1 VFVRSY
7 HGDSD
12 LPESA
17 YAGGK
22 MTVEPTNRG
31 PLQPSKT
38 SKPRDAAL
46 GKKPDAK
53 PKEVSKIPNTVVDK
67 VEVSSAAQ
75 ELHELT
81 GSERIEANTIPAER
95 MKEILKRVSDGT
107 YDKPEV
113 IDEIARRAADDI

>member
-1 VFVRSY
+1 
-7 HGDSD
+7 
-12 LPESA
+12 
-17 YAGGK
+17 

-53 PKEVSKIPNTVVDK
+53 PKEVSKVPNTVVDK

-81 GSERIEANTIPAER
+81 GSERHTIVFLGPVHLCLWVMEAETTVIENRQEEFEPAD
-95 MKEILKRVSDGT
+95 VF
-107 YDKPEV
+107 
-113 IDEIARRAADDI
+113 ADVPCNRECNGLAHVALQFGKC